1 MKKTIK
7 AILGFQAQSRV
18 ASFALIG
25 TVLLLCF
32 SNAMAQAGSKEAKK
46 FLDYSQDARD
56 SLTDAKSELGSTV
69 ALYNMLIAGEAEK
82 PESTYKKL
90 VKSLEKSEK
99 VAEKTGDRVEKMQKQ
114 ADKVFNAWAE
124 GLESFEDESLKE
136 LGVQRMDASKQRYD
150 EMIERMSL
158 TGEAYRPLVS
168 SLNDQ
173 VKFMGFD
180 LSPAA
185 MTALQGPAQETN
197 AMAEELFARIDA
209 VLNQEQQDEAAIGGQ
224 GDAPTDQSD
233 APTDQSDAPTDQSD
247 APADQSE

>member
-1 MKKTIK
+1 MNKLI
-7 AILGFQAQSRV
+7 QALPVLQARPKP
-18 ASFALIG
+18 ALFALIG

-32 SNAMAQAGSKEAKK
+32 SNAMAQAGSKESKK

-56 SLTDAKSELGSTV
+56 SLTDARSELESTV

-90 VKSLEKSEK
+90 VKALEKSEK

-124 GLESFEDESLKE
+124 GLESFENESLKE
-136 LGVQRMDASKQRYD
+136 LGKQRMDASKQRYD
-150 EMIERMSL
+150 GMIERMTL
-158 TGEAYRPLVS
+158 AGEAYHPLVS

-185 MTALQGPAQETN
+185 MSELQGPAQELN
-197 AMAEELFARIDA
+197 GMAEELFARIDA
-209 VLNQEQQDEAAIGGQ
+209 VLDEEQNDEVAIAGQ
-224 GDAPTDQSD
+224 SDEPAGQSDEPADQSD
-233 APTDQSDAPTDQSD
+233 E
-247 APADQSE
+247 PADQSE

>member
-1 MKKTIK
+1 MESIDPQRTCGVKTMKKTIK

-56 SLTDAKSELGSTV
+56 SLTDAKSELESTV
-69 ALYNMLIAGEAEK
+69 ALYNMLIAGEAKK

-99 VAEKTGDRVEKMQKQ
+99 VAGKTGDRVEKMQKQ

-124 GLESFEDESLKE
+124 GLESFENESLKE
-136 LGVQRMDASKQRYD
+136 LGLQRMD
-150 EMIERMSL
+150 
-158 TGEAYRPLVS
+158 G
-168 SLNDQ
+168 
-173 VKFMGFD
+173 
-180 LSPAA
+180 
-185 MTALQGPAQETN
+185 
-197 AMAEELFARIDA
+197 
-209 VLNQEQQDEAAIGGQ
+209 
-224 GDAPTDQSD
+224 
-233 APTDQSDAPTDQSD
+233 
-247 APADQSE
+247 